1 MLTPWKKSYDQPR
14 QPIKKKRHFF
24 ADKDPSNQSYNFFPV
39 VMYGYESKT
48 IKKANCWGIDAFE
61 LWFCR
66 RLLSLLDC
74 RDIKPANPKG
84 NQSWMFIGR
93 IHVEAETPIL
103 WPLYVKNI
111 LIGNEPDAGNDW
123 RQEKWQQR
131 MRWLD
136 GITDSVDMS
145 LSKLRELVHQ
155 GSLLCCSPW
164 DRKELDMMSDWTDW
178 CSD

>member
-1 MLTPWKKSYDQPR
+1 
-14 QPIKKKRHFF
+14 
-24 ADKDPSNQSYNFFPV
+24 
-39 VMYGYESKT
+39 MYGYESRT

-74 RDIKPANPKG
+74 REIKPADPKG

-93 IHVEAETPIL
+93 THVKAETPIL

-111 LIGNEPDAGNDW
+111 LIGNEPDAGKDW

-136 GITDSVDMS
+136 GITTSVDMS
-145 LSKLRELVHQ
+145 WASSGSWWRTGKPAVLHSMGSQRVGYDERLNWLMQWLNYVILGHNNTCLSIYN
-155 GSLLCCSPW
+155 
-164 DRKELDMMSDWTDW
+164 
-178 CSD
+178 